1 MIKLAVVDD
10 NPQELKNLTDMFYRL
25 KVELGQDFL
34 IDSFADSSSFLS
46 VYDKSYSILFLD
58 IELNGQNPD
67 DNGIEL
73 AKKIRHTDPDVMI
86 IFITNLAQM
95 AIKGYEVR
103 AFDFIVKPVNYGDFA
118 MKMRSALGFCL
129 ARRTE
134 SFKVATD
141 GGFVMLTSDDLLYIE
156 VNGHYT
162 YYHTTKAVYKQKG
175 TLKEIEG
182 KVADLPFKRC
192 NNCYLV
198 NLKYVDGVDRDDVL
212 VRGERLKISRPK
224 KREFLQSIA
233 EYMGGKML

>member
-1 MIKLAVVDD
+1 MIKIAVVDD
-10 NPQELKNLTDMFYRL
+10 NPDELNKMSDMFERL
-25 KVELGQDFL
+25 RTELGQEFL
-34 IDSFADSSSFLS
+34 VDTFSDSASFLER
-46 VYDKSYSILFLD
+46 YDRSYSMLFLD
-58 IELNGQNPD
+58 IELNSEDAD

-73 AKKIRHTDPDVMI
+73 ARKIRRADSDVMI

-129 ARRTE
+129 ARRSA
-134 SFKVATD
+134 SFKVATE
-141 GGFVMLTSDDLLYIE
+141 GGFVMISTNDILYIE

-162 YYHTTKAVYKQKG
+162 SYHTQKAVYKQKG
-175 TLKEIEG
+175 TLKEIEEKIG
-182 KVADLPFKRC
+182 DLPFKRC

-198 NLKYVDGVDRDDVL
+198 NLKYVDGVERDDVL

-224 KREFLQSIA
+224 KREFLQAIA